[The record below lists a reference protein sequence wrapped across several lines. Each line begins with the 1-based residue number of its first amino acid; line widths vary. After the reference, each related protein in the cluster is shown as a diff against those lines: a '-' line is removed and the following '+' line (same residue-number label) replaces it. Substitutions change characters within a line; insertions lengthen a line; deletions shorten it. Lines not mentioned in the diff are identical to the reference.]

1 MLSRKKQLAI
11 NLIATLTAFIIN
23 GGISFFLTSYITKTI
38 GVEAYGFVALGAN
51 FINYASLATIAL
63 NSMANRFITIEIHK
77 NNWDNANKYFSSVL
91 FANIIVAGV
100 MIIPSILIVAYLDRI
115 VEVPLG
121 ILSDVRLLFSLLF
134 ANYLMSI
141 IVSSFGVSTFATN
154 KLYLKSLRD
163 IESKILKAL
172 LLIGL
177 FLLFKPAVS
186 FLGFSSLMVL
196 MYTGFFDIYYT
207 KKLLPRIR
215 IKKSYFDMKAVFELI
230 KSGIW
235 NTVIQVGQIILHGVD
250 LLISNLALSATA
262 MGTLALAK
270 TIPTLILS
278 LVGVISVVFIPDFTI
293 LYTQNKP
300 KELLESIKQ
309 SMTIL
314 SVIVTIPIAILVS
327 FGEVFFKLWVPT
339 EDPKVLQI
347 LSIITIGTLVVSGPI
362 NSIYGVFIVTN
373 KLKTNALV
381 LLATGVLNLMIVFIL
396 LKTTNLGLFAIA
408 GVSSI
413 LGIIRNLVFTA
424 PFGAKYLGLK
434 WNVFYPEIFKS
445 VASFIFVSF
454 IGITVSYFFDIKDW
468 SELIILS
475 LSTAFIGLIAN
486 LMIFLSKSERTY
498 LKRLVKQKLWQK

>member
-1 MLSRKKQLAI
+1 MLNRKKQLAI
-11 NLIATLTAFIIN
+11 NIIASLTAFVVN

-38 GVEAYGFVALGAN
+38 GVEAYGFIALGAN

-77 NNWDNANKYFSSVL
+77 SNWDNANKYFSSVL
-91 FANIIVAGV
+91 FANVIVAGI
-100 MIIPSILIVAYLDRI
+100 MIIPSILVVAYLDKI
-115 VEVPLG
+115 VEVPLE
-121 ILSDVRLLFSLLF
+121 ILADVRLLFSLLF
-134 ANYLMSI
+134 ANYLIGI

-154 KLYLKSLRD
+154 KLYLKALRD
-163 IESKILKAL
+163 IESKILKAI

-177 FLLFKPAVS
+177 FLLFDPAVS
-186 FLGFSSLMVL
+186 FLGFSSLIVL
-196 MYTGFFDIYYT
+196 MYTSFFNIYYT
-207 KKLLPRIR
+207 KKFLPKIK
-215 IKKSYFDMKAVFELI
+215 IKKSYFEMKAVLDLI

-278 LVGVISVVFIPDFTI
+278 LVGVIAVVFIPDFTI

-300 KELLESIKQ
+300 KELLDSIKQ

-314 SVIVTIPIAILVS
+314 SIIVTIPIAILVS
-327 FGEVFFKLWVPT
+327 FGEVFFNLWVPT
-339 EDPKVLQI
+339 EDPKLLQL
-347 LSIITIGTLVVSGPI
+347 LSLITIGTIVVSGPI

-381 LLATGVLNLMIVFIL
+381 LLVTGVLNLIIVFIL
-396 LKTTNLGLFAIA
+396 LKTTSLGLFAIA
-408 GVSSI
+408 GVSTI

-424 PFGAKYLGLK
+424 PYGAKYLGLK

-445 VASFIFVSF
+445 VVSFVFVSL
-454 IGITVSYFFDIKDW
+454 IGITLTNFFNVKGW
-468 SELIILS
+468 NELIILS
-475 LSTAFIGLIAN
+475 LTTAIIGLFVN
-486 LMIFLSKSERTY
+486 VMIFFTKSERKH
-498 LKRLVKQKLWQK
+498 LKQLAKQKLRQK